1 MAANG
6 GYAFKANA
14 NGYDV
19 KDAGVNNAGVKSSMQ
34 LVQKLLADNVISPDM
49 DYSVSESEFIK
60 GNVAMT
66 INGPWAWGNID
77 KSEINY
83 GVVELPKFNGQ
94 HSKPFVGILT
104 AGISTASPNK
114 DLAVEFIENYL
125 LTNEGLAKV
134 NNDKPLGAV
143 ALTSFQQQLASD
155 SRILSN
161 GAPSHWLG

>member
-1 MAANG
+1 MWNLKEPYFTWPLMAANG

-66 INGPWAWGNID
+66 INGPWA
-77 KSEINY
+77 
-83 GVVELPKFNGQ
+83 
-94 HSKPFVGILT
+94 
-104 AGISTASPNK
+104 
-114 DLAVEFIENYL
+114 
-125 LTNEGLAKV
+125 
-134 NNDKPLGAV
+134 
-143 ALTSFQQQLASD
+143 
-155 SRILSN
+155 
-161 GAPSHWLG
+161 